1 MPIKAVPLTTTI
13 GARIEGVDLREPLS
27 AEAGDAI
34 RAALA
39 AHFVLVFENQPIGL
53 EQQNALAAIFGPL
66 EPVLSHALVGTTD
79 TMSVLDNSLWATVDA
94 DQLPN
99 SFMLRD
105 EFQNWHSDST
115 YCPQIPSIACL
126 RAEQLPPVGGGT
138 CWSNMACAFE
148 ALSPAMQQ
156 WLETLDVV
164 HAAPP
169 GQRATLGL
177 GAATP
182 EIQEIWER
190 ELAARKH
197 PLVVRHPAS
206 GRKILFVNPSFVV
219 KIDQLSNS
227 ESAMLLRYLY
237 THATKPDFVYR
248 HRWNEGDI
256 LLWDELATIHL
267 APSDYLPHERRVVRV
282 TAGLTTPVAARE
294 APQAA

>member
-1 MPIKAVPLTTTI
+1 MAINVVPLTTTI
-13 GARIEGVDLREPLS
+13 GARIEGIDLRAPLS
-27 AEAGDAI
+27 AESGDAI

-39 AHFVLVFENQPIGL
+39 DHFVLVFENQKIGL
-53 EQQNALAAIFGPL
+53 AEQNALAALFGPL
-66 EPVLSHALVGTTD
+66 EPVLSHALVGETD
-79 TMSVLDNSLWATVDA
+79 TMTVLDNKLWATADA

-138 CWSNMACAFE
+138 CWANMACAFE
-148 ALSPAMQQ
+148 ALSPTMQQ

-169 GQRATLGL
+169 GQRAVLGV
-177 GAATP
+177 GAASA
-182 EIQEIWER
+182 EIQAIWER

-206 GRKILFVNPSFVV
+206 GRKVLFVNPSFVV
-219 KIDQLSNS
+219 KIDKLSNG

-237 THATKPDFVYR
+237 THATRPDFVYR
-248 HRWNEGDI
+248 HRWNDGDI
-256 LLWDELATIHL
+256 LVWDELATIHL

-282 TAGLTTPVAARE
+282 TAGLTTPIAARDK
-294 APQAA
+294 AAG